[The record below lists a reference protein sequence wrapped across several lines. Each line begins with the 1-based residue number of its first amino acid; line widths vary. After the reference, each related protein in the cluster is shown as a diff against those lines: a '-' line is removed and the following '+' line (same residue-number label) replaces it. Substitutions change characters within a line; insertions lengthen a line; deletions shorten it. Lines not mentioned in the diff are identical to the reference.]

1 MRIAITGA
9 SGFIGTAL
17 AASLADHGH
26 QVVTIG
32 QPSRHHQPDIPWNPA
47 AGELT
52 GPALEGLDAV
62 IHLAGESLSSGRWT
76 RRKKR
81 RILDSRVQGTRLL
94 AETLARLERPPQLL
108 ISASAVGYYG
118 DRADESLDEQ
128 SARGT
133 GFLADVC
140 QAWEAAAD
148 PARQAGIRTLHIR
161 TGVVLGRGGALPLM
175 ALPFRLFIGGRIGDG
190 RQMMPWIALT
200 DVVDALLHLL
210 ADSELDGPLNL
221 VAPQPVTNRE
231 WTRTLGR
238 VLKRPTLFPLPAIA
252 AKLLLGEMA
261 GELLLASV
269 RVTPD
274 KLIAGGYHFTYPD
287 LEPALRSI
295 LT

>member
-17 AASLADHGH
+17 CASLADHGH
-26 QVVTIG
+26 EVVTIG
-32 QPSRHHQPDIPWNPA
+32 RPSRHHQPDIPWNPA

-94 AETLARLERPPQLL
+94 AETLARLARPPQLL

-118 DRADESLDEQ
+118 DRGDETLDEQ
-128 SARGT
+128 SAPGS
-133 GFLADVC
+133 GFLAEVC

-190 RQMMPWIALT
+190 RQVMPWIALT

-210 ADSELDGPLNL
+210 GDSELDGPLNL

-238 VLKRPTLFPLPAIA
+238 VLKRPSLFPLPAIA

-269 RVTPD
+269 RVVPD
-274 KLIAGGYHFTYPD
+274 KLMAGGYHFTYPD

>member
-32 QPSRHHQPDIPWNPA
+32 RPSRSRQPDVPWDPA
-47 AGELT
+47 TGELP
-52 GPALEGLDAV
+52 GPALEGLAAV
-62 IHLAGESLSSGRWT
+62 VHLAGESLSSGRWT
-76 RRKKR
+76 TRKKQ
-81 RILDSRVQGTRLL
+81 RILESRVQGTRLL
-94 AETLARLERPPQLL
+94 TETLANLDNPPRLL
-108 ISASAVGYYG
+108 ICASAVGYYG
-118 DRADESLDEQ
+118 DRGDEMLDEQ
-128 SARGT
+128 SAAGE
-133 GFLADVC
+133 GFLAEVC

-161 TGVVLGRGGALPLM
+161 SGVVLGRGGALPLM
-175 ALPFRLFIGGRIGDG
+175 ALPFRLFIGGRIGNG

-200 DVVDALLHLL
+200 DLVDALRHLL
-210 ADSELDGPLNL
+210 GDGKLDGPLNL
-221 VAPQPVTNRE
+221 VAPQQVTNRE

-261 GELLLASV
+261 GELLLASA